1 MQGEREMAD
10 KKFYS
15 PQEALE
21 YLNEKLHPEPPLNAA
36 RLARLRCGNR
46 IHGERVGTTLSSIYT
61 KKALDMVSLSDIQD
75 KRKSHGKRLD
85 KVTTS

>member
-1 MQGEREMAD
+1 MAD

-21 YLNEKLHPEPPLNAA
+21 YLNGKLHPEPPLNAA
-36 RLARLRCGNR
+36 RLSRLRRDNR
-46 IHGERVGTTLSSIYT
+46 IHGERVGTARSSVYT
-61 KKALDMVSLSDIQD
+61 KKALDMVSLTDIQD
-75 KRKSHGKRLD
+75 KRKSHVKRLD